1 MVAAAMVLEEGDTC
15 ELEMVVGVT
24 TTTTTKADV
33 NSLAKEVAIIAS
45 GTTEK
50 KRVMMMNDE

>member
-15 ELEMVVGVT
+15 ELEMVVGV